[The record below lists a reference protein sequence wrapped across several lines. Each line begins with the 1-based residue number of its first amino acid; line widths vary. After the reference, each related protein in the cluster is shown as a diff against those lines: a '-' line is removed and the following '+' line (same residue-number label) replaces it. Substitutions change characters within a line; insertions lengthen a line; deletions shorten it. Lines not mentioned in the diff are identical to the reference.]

1 MLAFAV
7 SRSVESFLPN
17 QIAGLRGH
25 DERPVGLENVRE
37 PFIPIA
43 PLPAGVCVTTI
54 VGANGSRVCCRNP
67 KFGTTLAVW
76 WNTVMLNGSAALC
89 DINDRRPMFHQ
100 ALAINSL
107 IHAGRVCR

>member
-37 PFIPIA
+37 P
-43 PLPAGVCVTTI
+43 LPHCTTAGYCCMTTM
-54 VGANGSRVCCRNP
+54 VGANGSRVCCRIP

-100 ALAINSL
+100 ALGINRVR
-107 IHAGRVCR
+107 AGRVYR